1 LRRILAWYTG
11 ERPENLRFSYT
22 ASGKPRLDSAAGGR
36 RIEFNVGHSGQR
48 AVYAIANGR
57 RVGVDIERIV
67 PIAGHEERLSRSW
80 LSEQELAEMSTMDGP
95 GRTRR
100 FYSLW
105 TRKEAYL
112 KARGDGFSLA
122 PDRVRIPLE
131 PAGASF
137 ESDFEPGAAQR
148 WSLLELES

>member
-1 LRRILAWYTG
+1 
-11 ERPENLRFSYT
+11 
-22 ASGKPRLDSAAGGR
+22 
-36 RIEFNVGHSGQR
+36 
-48 AVYAIANGR
+48 
-57 RVGVDIERIV
+57 
-67 PIAGHEERLSRSW
+67 SW

-131 PAGASF
+131 PAGGSF

-148 WSLLELES
+148 WSLLELEALPGYAAALAVEAHDWRLSQREYPASGTLGA